1 MGGLRVWDAKAGR
14 SAEASQDSFPLAND
28 ADRGEPQPN
37 SFTVKPVTGE
47 VLAAKGSAATD
58 RARTWS

>member
-1 MGGLRVWDAKAGR
+1 MRSRDDLRRQAGGL
-14 SAEASQDSFPLAND
+14 FPMAND

-37 SFTVKPVTGE
+37 SLTMKPLSGE
-47 VLAAKGSAATD
+47 VLAAKGLAATD

>member
-1 MGGLRVWDAKAGR
+1 MRSRDDLRRQAR
-14 SAEASQDSFPLAND
+14 TLSLAND

-37 SFTVKPVTGE
+37 GLTVKPVSGE
-47 VLAAKGSAATD
+47 VLTAKGLSATD